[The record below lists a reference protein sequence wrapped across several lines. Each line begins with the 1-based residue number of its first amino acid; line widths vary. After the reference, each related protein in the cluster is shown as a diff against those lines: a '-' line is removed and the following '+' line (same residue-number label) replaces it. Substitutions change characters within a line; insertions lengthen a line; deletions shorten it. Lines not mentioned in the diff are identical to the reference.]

1 MLFVHPPLAIAA
13 YVLIF
18 SFTSILILR
27 KTTSNRTTNLI
38 GLFAWVLTFLGLV
51 SGMIW
56 AQLAWGGYWLWDP
69 KEVLTLAL
77 FLAVTGTMLANFEKH
92 PTVTRWLSFGTCIL
106 VVLTGSSS
114 FLVAGLHSFLG

>member
-18 SFTSILILR
+18 SFTSVLFLR
-27 KTTSNRTTNLI
+27 KTTSNRTTNLT

-56 AQLAWGGYWLWDP
+56 AQLAWDGYWSWDP

-77 FLAVTGTMLANFEKH
+77 FLAMTGTMLAHFEKH
-92 PTVTRWLSFGTCIL
+92 PTVTRWLSLGACIL